1 MTEPMLPELTAVEMT
16 AVQVSF
22 YRLRGALAAAGL
34 PIDDLAGLPDSPL
47 GFDYRAHGL
56 LYNPLFDKLVV
67 THCQL
72 GPSSG
77 AEGWVKAGVQTLMA
91 VRTVSLDDKLLS
103 AVAQQAPVA
112 TGQQGQLHDADVTPP
127 MDGSGSS
134 NSIGLH
140 QVVILGAGL
149 DARAWRL
156 SWPSGTVVFEV
167 DSGALEPLKQRV
179 LGALP
184 LACHARHALVADLA
198 RPHQLRSAL
207 AQAGF
212 QADQPVVWLMEGLIG
227 YLTRRQARRLLRCT
241 YLMSAPGSR
250 IIITCPPSQ
259 AMQQEAARAG
269 SKLHHQTFEEAGH
282 TLHRVKRSGWT
293 ASLCS
298 EEELLAKYKLPCK
311 QAQASRFIPAGQH
324 SLQDPSIASGSS
336 GHTSIA
342 SEQLARG
349 VDVPVYIEPDK
360 CHQCHGAD

>member
-16 AVQVSF
+16 AVQVSY

-47 GFDYRAHGL
+47 GFDYRARGL

-91 VRTVSLDDKLLS
+91 VSKATQSHHHTERK
-103 AVAQQAPVA
+103 AAGP
-112 TGQQGQLHDADVTPP
+112 TGQQGQLYDADVTAP

-134 NSIGLH
+134 NSRGLH

-156 SWPSGTVVFEV
+156 SWPAGTVVFEV

-212 QADQPVVWLMEGLIG
+212 QADQPAVWLMEGLIG

-311 QAQASRFIPAGQH
+311 QAQIDGYKTQANSRGP
-324 SLQDPSIASGSS
+324 SLLRWRPLNCTIM
-336 GHTSIA
+336 
-342 SEQLARG
+342 
-349 VDVPVYIEPDK
+349 
-360 CHQCHGAD
+360 

>member
-1 MTEPMLPELTAVEMT
+1 MTEMLPELTAVEMT

-56 LYNPLFDKLVV
+56 LYNPLFDKLFV

-77 AEGWVKAGVQTLMA
+77 AEGWVKAGVQALMA

-112 TGQQGQLHDADVTPP
+112 TGQQGELHDADVTAP

-134 NSIGLH
+134 NSMGLH

-282 TLHRVKRSGWT
+282 TLHRVKRSSWT

-311 QAQASRFIPAGQH
+311 QAQASSAMVQIDGYKTQ
-324 SLQDPSIASGSS
+324 GSS
-336 GHTSIA
+336 
-342 SEQLARG
+342 RG
-349 VDVPVYIEPDK
+349 PSLLRWRPLNCTIM
-360 CHQCHGAD
+360 